1 MGEKLARAIA
11 LRADGQHTAALSL
24 LQDLVRAQPDD
35 CNVHYQLACTYDN
48 EGMEDR
54 AIDHYEACLQ
64 DPSALAPADRR
75 DALLGLGS
83 TYRCLEQYG
92 DAVRVLNRGLQ
103 ENPSA
108 EEFRVFLAL
117 CHHNLGQH
125 QDAVSALLHHIAQFS
140 SHADT
145 AKYRRALHTYAN
157 QPDPPYEI

>member
-1 MGEKLARAIA
+1 MNEKLQRAIA
-11 LRADGQHTAALSL
+11 LREAGQHTAALSL
-24 LQDLVRAQPDD
+24 LQDLVRVSPED
-35 CNVHYQLACTYDN
+35 CNVQYQLACTYDR

-64 DPSALAPADRR
+64 DSTALKPADRR

-92 DAVRVLNRGLQ
+92 DAVRVLSRGLL
-103 ENPSA
+103 ENPDA

-125 QDAVSALLHHIAQFS
+125 QDAISALLHHIADFS

-145 AKYRRALHTYAN
+145 AKYRHALHTYAD
-157 QPDPPYEI
+157 QPDPPYQL